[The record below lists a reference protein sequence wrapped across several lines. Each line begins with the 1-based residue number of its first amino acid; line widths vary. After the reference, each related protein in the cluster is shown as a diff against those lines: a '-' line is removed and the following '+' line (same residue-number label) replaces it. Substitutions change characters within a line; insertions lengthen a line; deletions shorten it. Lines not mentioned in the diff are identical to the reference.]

1 MHYEPANADRDMPAI
16 ARLISHAFGA
26 TREDAEAWIRG
37 SGVEHER
44 VVRGRGADGTE
55 ATVACLLR
63 IPMGQYFGGKRV
75 RMLGVAGVA
84 TAPEVR
90 GRGLAA
96 AMMTECVREA
106 RADGFPLTALYASTQ
121 PLYRKV
127 GYEQAGHRMIVTVP
141 LARIDVREREPAL
154 VALPDGD
161 LSRAKACYAAFAPG
175 FDGMLDRGPY
185 CWGRVEEWR
194 GDRYTGFGVPAAAGG
209 QALDGYA
216 YLTQRRKP
224 DGGRHDVV
232 LSDAVFL
239 TPAAGRRL
247 LGFFADFATI
257 GDDLVFA
264 AGPAHPL
271 LFLLGQQKYSMKFTD
286 FWMLR
291 LADVPAALEARG
303 YAPGVTAEVHLD
315 VADAVIPENA
325 GRWVLTVEGGRG
337 RAQRG
342 GRGDVRCDVRAL
354 ASAYTGFLSPRA
366 LALTGQMEGDEP
378 ALDALGAIF
387 GGRGTPWMTDFF

>member
-1 MHYEPANADRDMPAI
+1 MHYEPADAERDMPAI

-26 TREDAEAWIRG
+26 TREDAEAWIRE

-44 VVRGRGADGTE
+44 VVRDRAGETAD
-55 ATVACLLR
+55 AVVACLLR
-63 IPMGQYFGGKRV
+63 IPMGQYFGGRRV

-90 GRGLAA
+90 GRGHAA
-96 AMMTECVREA
+96 AMMTLCVREA

-121 PLYRKV
+121 SLYRKV

-141 LARIDVREREPAL
+141 LSRIDVREREPAL
-154 VALPDGD
+154 VPLPEGD
-161 LSRAKACYAAFAPG
+161 LSRAKACYGAFAPR

-194 GDRYTGFGVPAAAGG
+194 GDKYTGFGVPAAGG
-209 QALDGYA
+209 GLDGYA
-216 YLTQRRKP
+216 YLTQRRKA
-224 DGGRHDVV
+224 DDGRHDVV
-232 LSDAVFL
+232 LSDVAFL

-257 GDDLVFA
+257 GNDLVFA

-291 LADVPAALEARG
+291 IADVPAALEARG
-303 YAPGVTAEVHLD
+303 YAPGVSASVHLD
-315 VADAVIPENA
+315 VTDTVIPENA
-325 GRWVLTVEGGRG
+325 GRWIVTVEGGRA

-342 GRGDVRCDVRAL
+342 GRGDVRMDVRAL

-366 LALTGQMEGDEP
+366 LALTGQMEGDDA

-387 GGRGTPWMTDFF
+387 GGRGLPWMTDFF